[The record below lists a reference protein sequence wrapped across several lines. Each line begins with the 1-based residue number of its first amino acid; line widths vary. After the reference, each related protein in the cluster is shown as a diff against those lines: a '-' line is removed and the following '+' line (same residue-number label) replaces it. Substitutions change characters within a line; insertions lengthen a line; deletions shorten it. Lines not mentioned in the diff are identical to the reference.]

1 MVDLEI
7 IEKFNELKINVN
19 KVKECDCMLPSD
31 VGSIE
36 LLIQWIVYFVNPT
49 LEDIEALVTSYKV
62 ELDEPQKEAIY
73 PQIIDFILFVKKK
86 FLVCV

>member
-1 MVDLEI
+1 MVDFEI
-7 IEKFNELKINVN
+7 IEKFNELKINVS

-31 VGSIE
+31 IGSIE

-49 LEDIEALVTSYKV
+49 FEDIDTLVTSYKV

>member
-1 MVDLEI
+1 MVDFEI
-7 IEKFNELKINVN
+7 IEKFNELKINVS

-31 VGSIE
+31 IGSIE

-49 LEDIEALVTSYKV
+49 FEDIDTLVTSYKV

-73 PQIIDFILFVKKK
+73 PQIIDFILYVKKK

>member
-1 MVDLEI
+1 MVDFEI
-7 IEKFNELKINVN
+7 IEKFNELKINVS

-31 VGSIE
+31 IGSIE

-49 LEDIEALVTSYKV
+49 FEDINTLVNSYKV

>member
-1 MVDLEI
+1 MVV
-7 IEKFNELKINVN
+7 EK
-19 KVKECDCMLPSD
+19 D
-31 VGSIE
+31 V
-36 LLIQWIVYFVNPT
+36 IV
-49 LEDIEALVTSYKV
+49 VTSYKV